1 MKPLTDYIKA
11 HALKNALEHG
21 KADPSKILPKLFQHG
36 LQKSQIKDV
45 IPTINKIIEEI
56 NSLSKEEQEQQFKDI
71 QNLIPEKEEKIQEDV
86 NWLTNHIISEI
97 IIQSDRLPI
106 YYKYFETLLELDKV
120 YICTCKP
127 KTFKKLIN
135 NKKSCPCRFLSKE
148 EQKERW
154 RFMFSKYKEG
164 EAVARLKTDIQ
175 DKNPAMRDFPLFRI
189 NETKHPRTKKKFRV
203 WPLMNMAVSI
213 DDLDTK
219 VTHVI
224 RAKDHADNAK
234 RKEVIHS
241 YLGYETPNA
250 MFVGRINFLGMPL
263 STTQTRIAI
272 KKKKYKGWDDIRLPF
287 LLAIN
292 HFNKEIIDKKANR
305 YFFIKN
311 PKKVKIKRFPIIELD
326 FSSGI
331 SNTSFQKNLT
341 QSGERC
347 IKYAHPEQTI
357 EIPLHPDDKNRG
369 FRRINVKDEFY
380 IEDKLEKNKNYR
392 FMHLF
397 NFCNKEF
404 VSHDFDSSLNAKL
417 IHWLPV
423 SKGLVKVKVL
433 MENNKY
439 ISGLAEP
446 DTKKLKIG
454 DIIQFERFGFVRLDK
469 KSKSYLEFWWL
480 HK

>member
-1 MKPLTDYIKA
+1 
-11 HALKNALEHG
+11 
-21 KADPSKILPKLFQHG
+21 
-36 LQKSQIKDV
+36 
-45 IPTINKIIEEI
+45 
-56 NSLSKEEQEQQFKDI
+56 
-71 QNLIPEKEEKIQEDV
+71 V

-234 RKEVIHS
+234 RQEVIHS

-287 LLAIN
+287 LLALKRRGYQPEALTKYAKEIGITLTDKTVKKEEFFKAIN